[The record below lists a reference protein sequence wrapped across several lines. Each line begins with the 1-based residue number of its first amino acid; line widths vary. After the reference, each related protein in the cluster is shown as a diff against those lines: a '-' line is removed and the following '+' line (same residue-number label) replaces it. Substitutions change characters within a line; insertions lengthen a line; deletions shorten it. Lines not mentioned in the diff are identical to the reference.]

1 VPPISTVPE
10 IRVSQSAIVAAPAPV
25 VYGIIADYHEGHR
38 AILPRRYFEALD
50 VESGGIGAGTRIRVR
65 MRALGR
71 VRTFRAAVSE
81 PVPGRELVETDV
93 ESGAAT
99 RFLVEPADE
108 GRASRVT
115 FETRWRR
122 SGLAGWVERWLAPRY
137 LRGVYRAE
145 LALLDQQARARV
157 PHPGQGH

>member
-1 VPPISTVPE
+1 MPE
-10 IRVSQSAIVAAPAPV
+10 IRVSQSAVVSAPAAV
-25 VYGIIADYHEGHR
+25 VYGIIADYHDGHP
-38 AILPRRYFEALD
+38 AILPRQYFEALE
-50 VESGGIGAGTRIRVR
+50 VECGGIGAGTRIRVR
-65 MRALGR
+65 MRALGK

-115 FETRWRR
+115 FETHWRR
-122 SGLAGWVERWLAPRY
+122 DGLTGWLERWLAPPY

-145 LALLDQQARARV
+145 LALLDQEAQARV
-157 PHPGQGH
+157 P